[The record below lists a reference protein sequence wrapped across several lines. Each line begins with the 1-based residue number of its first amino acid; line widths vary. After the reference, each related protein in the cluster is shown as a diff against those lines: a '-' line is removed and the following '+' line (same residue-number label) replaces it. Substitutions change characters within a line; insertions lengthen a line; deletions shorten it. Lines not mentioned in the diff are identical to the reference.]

1 MNLNSKFLA
10 SGGHQERHA
19 RSAPGDGVKDALDS
33 KWIRQAPE
41 GRDRTS
47 KGTWGVSWEHL
58 PFGQKCRKRINWEIG
73 LDGGLFDESPQ
84 KSCWAGLPPCQ
95 GQGHG
100 FQSSQGVWGSE
111 QVMAGSTLTHPS
123 LLPTRLAARAGV
135 SCPADWQPTQD
146 MPPGDSK
153 LGAAQQ
159 TPWHQLILFISSFLP
174 QFRLVPMKP
183 QP

>member
-1 MNLNSKFLA
+1 MNLNSEFLA

-73 LDGGLFDESPQ
+73 LDGGFFDKSPQ
-84 KSCWAGLPPCQ
+84 KSCWAGLPPAKAKVM
-95 GQGHG
+95 GSRALRG
-100 FQSSQGVWGSE
+100 SGVAS
-111 QVMAGSTLTHPS
+111 
-123 LLPTRLAARAGV
+123 R
-135 SCPADWQPTQD
+135 
-146 MPPGDSK
+146 
-153 LGAAQQ
+153 
-159 TPWHQLILFISSFLP
+159 
-174 QFRLVPMKP
+174 
-183 QP
+183 